1 MLTPLKSLSLMF
13 VMMSSMSV
21 PILQP
26 FSRYTS
32 QPSLT
37 QTCAGLLEPKGSG
50 LGQLKSAFNSKNNIC
65 RLSWSISSHFVA
77 IYCWNVRCNQKL
89 LKIQQNLSFEGSRSF
104 KVIDVDKSKKSVI
117 SACYDMQQVCTY
129 LQPFSSY
136 KSQER
141 HNSFSEGVPLFDALV
156 RGQPP
161 HPRAR
166 NIVTINQNAWGS
178 PRWKS
183 RDPTLRRFDTV
194 PQCDGRTDRQTDGR
208 LNNG

>member
-1 MLTPLKSLSLMF
+1 MF

-77 IYCWNVRCNQKL
+77 IYC
-89 LKIQQNLSFEGSRSF
+89 
-104 KVIDVDKSKKSVI
+104 
-117 SACYDMQQVCTY
+117 
-129 LQPFSSY
+129 
-136 KSQER
+136 
-141 HNSFSEGVPLFDALV
+141 
-156 RGQPP
+156 
-161 HPRAR
+161 
-166 NIVTINQNAWGS
+166 
-178 PRWKS
+178 
-183 RDPTLRRFDTV
+183 
-194 PQCDGRTDRQTDGR
+194 
-208 LNNG
+208 